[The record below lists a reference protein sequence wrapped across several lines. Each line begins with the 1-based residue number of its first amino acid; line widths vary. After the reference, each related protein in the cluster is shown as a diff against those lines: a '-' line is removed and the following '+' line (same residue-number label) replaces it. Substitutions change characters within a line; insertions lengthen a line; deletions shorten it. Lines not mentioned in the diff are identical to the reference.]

1 MKITVLGC
9 GALGQLW
16 LTALCKQGHDVQ
28 GWLRVPQP
36 YCSVNLVET
45 DGSIFNESLTAND
58 RFSRHQRSA
67 LVTLKAW
74 QVSDAVKSLAST
86 LPVTTPILLIHNGMG
101 TIEELQNIQQPLLM
115 GTTTHA
121 ARRDGN
127 VIIHVA
133 NGITHIGPARQQD
146 GDYSYLADILQTVL
160 PDVAWHNNIRAEL
173 WRKLAVNCVIN
184 PLTAIWNCPNGE
196 LRHHPQEI
204 MQICEEVAAV
214 IEREGHHTSAED
226 LRDYVMQVID
236 ATAENISSMLQDIR
250 ALRHTEIDYIN
261 GFLLRRARAH
271 GIAVPENTRLFE
283 MVKRK
288 ESEYERIGTGL
299 PRPGSEETEAVTTI
313 DLLVRGGIKVTTAS
327 VASDGNLAI
336 TCSRGVK
343 LLADAPLVE
352 VADGEY
358 DVIVLL
364 VASKAQSVF
373 AIAPCWLKP
382 LNSSTVPG
390 VSSRLFA
397 PRQPPCWSRTISS
410 RLAI

>member
-1 MKITVLGC
+1 
-9 GALGQLW
+9 
-16 LTALCKQGHDVQ
+16 
-28 GWLRVPQP
+28 
-36 YCSVNLVET
+36 
-45 DGSIFNESLTAND
+45 
-58 RFSRHQRSA
+58 
-67 LVTLKAW
+67 
-74 QVSDAVKSLAST
+74 
-86 LPVTTPILLIHNGMG
+86 
-101 TIEELQNIQQPLLM
+101 
-115 GTTTHA
+115 
-121 ARRDGN
+121 
-127 VIIHVA
+127 
-133 NGITHIGPARQQD
+133 
-146 GDYSYLADILQTVL
+146 
-160 PDVAWHNNIRAEL
+160 
-173 WRKLAVNCVIN
+173 
-184 PLTAIWNCPNGE
+184 
-196 LRHHPQEI
+196 

-288 ESEYERIGTGL
+288 ESEYERIGTL
-299 PRPGSEETEAVTTI
+299 VFPRAGSEETEAVTTI

-358 DVIVLL
+358 DVIVS
-364 VASKAQSVF
+364 A
-373 AIAPCWLKP
+373 W
-382 LNSSTVPG
+382 
-390 VSSRLFA
+390 
-397 PRQPPCWSRTISS
+397 WH
-410 RLAI
+410 